1 MCLSTPIFQTLSRF
15 LLARVRP
22 GENLSNGD
30 TISWVTHLWLSINW
44 WYAAV
49 IIEGIIIAVI
59 ISILIRAHHSYQ
71 KDKERYRRIKSIDA
85 FNHEESSFI
94 TNLTQA
100 RKLHKELCRKYH
112 PNSFD
117 NQQQKLIAENLL
129 REIGVHRDNYQ
140 KLLQIQMKAE
150 QSLITKTKSS

>member
-1 MCLSTPIFQTLSRF
+1 MCLSTPIFQTLNPS

-30 TISWVTHLWLSINW
+30 TISWVTHLWLSFNW
-44 WYAAV
+44 WYLAV
-49 IIEGIIIAVI
+49 IMEGIIITVI
-59 ISILIRAHHSYQ
+59 IGILIKAHQSYQ
-71 KDKERYRRIKSIDA
+71 KDKERYRRIKSFDA
-85 FNHEESSFI
+85 NKHEESSFV

-112 PNSFD
+112 PDGFENR
-117 NQQQKLIAENLL
+117 QQKLVAANLL
-129 REIGVHRDNYQ
+129 RDIGVHRDNYQ

-150 QSLITKTKSS
+150 QLFVTKTKSS